1 MSTSSLPAH
10 GPSGRF
16 TRGLSWT
23 LRIVG
28 AAAFLAAG
36 VAKLAGV
43 PMMIEVFDH
52 IGIGQWFRVVTG
64 LIEVISAIA
73 LLLPATV
80 AFSGAL
86 LAGMMVVATGVHLFV
101 IGGSP
106 VPAIVLLLVT
116 AAIAWLHRERLAP
129 VLRALRLA

>member
-1 MSTSSLPAH
+1 MNTSSLPKQA
-10 GPSGRF
+10 PSGRF

-23 LRIVG
+23 LRIFA

-36 VAKLAGV
+36 AAKLAGV

-52 IGIGQWFRVVTG
+52 IGIGQWFRIVTG
-64 LIEVISAIA
+64 LIEIVGAIA
-73 LLLPATV
+73 LLLPTTF

-86 LAGMMVVATGVHLFV
+86 LAAMMFVATGVHLFV

-106 VPAIVLLLVT
+106 VPAIVLMGVT
-116 AAIAWLHRERLAP
+116 ATIAWLNRERFAS
-129 VLRALRLA
+129 VLGFLRSA